1 MGTTSLYVVEGPQPS
16 RLTRP
21 KATSTLGD
29 IVVEEWRYEAPPQTS
44 KEAELTAIL
53 DAPPDPGETASLCF
67 LRKERELI
75 AILATLTIYE
85 AHYLRGRLANPHP
98 DDVLATK
105 FSRLT
110 LERRTRI
117 IGFVA
122 DTRRRHAIAASG
134 R

>member
-1 MGTTSLYVVEGPQPS
+1 MATASLYVVEELQAS
-16 RLTRP
+16 RPARP
-21 KATSTLGD
+21 KAKSTLGD
-29 IVVEEWRYEAPPQTS
+29 IVVEDWKYEAPPRTS

-53 DAPPDPGETASLCF
+53 DAPLEPGETSSLGF
-67 LRKERELI
+67 VRKERELI
-75 AILATLTIYE
+75 VVLATLTIHE

-122 DTRRRHAIAASG
+122 DTRRRHAVAASG